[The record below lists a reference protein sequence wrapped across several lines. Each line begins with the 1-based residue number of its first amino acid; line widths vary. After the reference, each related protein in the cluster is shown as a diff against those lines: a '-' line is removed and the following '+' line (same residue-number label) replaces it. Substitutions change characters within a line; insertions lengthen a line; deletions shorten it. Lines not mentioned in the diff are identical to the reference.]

1 MIEVLTGFPD
11 RVVAVVLHGQIT
23 KADYDTVLIP
33 ELDNRLGRHKQIR
46 LYCEIAPDYL
56 GIDPGA
62 VWEDTKFG
70 FSHLFDWDR
79 AVMVTDIEWM
89 RQAVKFFGGIFA
101 FLAPVGEWCVFPLA
115 QAGRARE
122 WIVGGGP
129 ATRM

>member
-1 MIEVLTGFPD
+1 M
-11 RVVAVVLHGQIT
+11 T

-33 ELDNRLGRHKQIR
+33 DLEGKLGRHKKIR

-79 AVMVTDIEWM
+79 AVMVTHRRGMDEAGGEILWW
-89 RQAVKFFGGIFA
+89 RLRVPRPRWAVVC
-101 FLAPVGEWCVFPLA
+101 LA
-115 QAGRARE
+115 AR
-122 WIVGGGP
+122 
-129 ATRM
+129 